1 MTEQQA
7 DDHIIA
13 RGGDPGPLKLTM
25 AEAAALNNEP
35 INISS
40 TEDVI
45 IDSPSVI
52 ECEFMA
58 SFDMLALRQFTI
70 NQKHG
75 FYDKPVDDGTR
86 IALIHSELSEAL
98 EADRHGNPPDDKIPE
113 FIGMEAELA
122 DAVLRIMDFS
132 VHRNL
137 RVGQAL
143 VAKLKYNAG
152 RPRMHGGKKY

>member
-1 MTEQQA
+1 MNEQQP
-7 DDHIIA
+7 DN
-13 RGGDPGPLKLTM
+13 T
-25 AEAAALNNEP
+25 
-35 INISS
+35 SS
-40 TEDVI
+40 TEDQVI
-45 IDSPSVI
+45 NTSLSVI
-52 ECEFMA
+52 EIEFQA

-75 FYDKPVDDGTR
+75 FYIKPVDDGTR

-113 FIGMEAELA
+113 FSGMEAELA
-122 DAVLRIMDFS
+122 DAILRIMDFS

-143 VAKLKYNAG
+143 IAKLKYNAT
-152 RPRMHGGKKY
+152 RPPMHGGKKY